1 VKKFTALC
9 SFSAKEE
16 KACCHEDRVKVLA
29 NGSCVWYREFQLS
42 VTHCPMGVRWFPF
55 DDQHCE
61 IKFESKTHESRE
73 LNVSVAPQQFISD
86 DTLYETNGEWDL
98 VGERSPV
105 SVPVCSAVFFDFFSG
120 TGHFATAFRSQFF
133 MDWIHPWI
141 ALDWTGFETHFQKHV
156 TFLYTF
162 IPLFELYFGSKRKA
176 YCLFSWLSCQT
187 VYDLNQ

>member
-1 VKKFTALC
+1 
-9 SFSAKEE
+9 
-16 KACCHEDRVKVLA
+16 
-29 NGSCVWYREFQLS
+29 
-42 VTHCPMGVRWFPF
+42 
-55 DDQHCE
+55 
-61 IKFESKTHESRE
+61 
-73 LNVSVAPQQFISD
+73 
-86 DTLYETNGEWDL
+86 
-98 VGERSPV
+98 
-105 SVPVCSAVFFDFFSG
+105 
-120 TGHFATAFRSQFF
+120 